1 MRGCRRLENGQSHSV
16 IASNGAVRTDRESS
30 CLPINLQL
38 FIPLLMKPQR
48 WQRIHYCRLF
58 NHLLLHQALT

>member
-1 MRGCRRLENGQSHSV
+1 MPTNKPT
-16 IASNGAVRTDRESS
+16 IIYTITDEA
-30 CLPINLQL
+30 
-38 FIPLLMKPQR
+38 QR